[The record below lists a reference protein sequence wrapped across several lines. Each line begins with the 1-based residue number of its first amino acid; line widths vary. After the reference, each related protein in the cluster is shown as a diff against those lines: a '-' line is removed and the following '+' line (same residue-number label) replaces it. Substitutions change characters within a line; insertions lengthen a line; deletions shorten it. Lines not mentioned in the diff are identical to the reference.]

1 MVTTHL
7 LDATLID
14 GTGRDPVEGAWLR
27 LEDDRIAAIGH
38 GPLTSSPSTY
48 GGRVIDCAGRTV
60 MPGLIDCHTHL
71 AAGDYLNQVHLLP
84 KPVLAARTF
93 NAIRDTLESGF
104 TTIRDAGFT
113 DYGFKQAVNQ
123 GLAPGPRMLLAT
135 GPISQTGGHS
145 DFRTAEE
152 ATLRSP
158 DGLYHPGVVAD
169 GVDEVRK
176 AAREVL
182 RRGADQVKVM
192 ASGGC
197 TSPTDDVDH
206 SQFTPEELAA
216 IVYEATVRDT
226 YVMAHAYTP
235 ASIQNCIAAGVRSI
249 EHGNGV
255 DEETATMMRE
265 HATFAVP
272 TIATYEMLAADGS
285 AGGMP
290 AGQVDQVKR
299 VLAKAYDALELLR
312 DTGVRI
318 ASGSDVLGPHQ
329 HLKTY
334 ELELKARVLGPMGA
348 LVSAT
353 KTSAELLGL
362 DDQIGTLEEGKVADL
377 VIFDGDPL
385 QDIKA
390 LQDTARV
397 HVVMTGGMAAVD
409 RTRP

>member
-1 MVTTHL
+1 MATTYL
-7 LDATLID
+7 LNARLID
-14 GTGRDPVEGAWLR
+14 GTGRDPVDRAWLR
-27 LEDDRIAAIGH
+27 LEGDRIAAVGD
-38 GPLTSSPSTY
+38 GPAPSTAD
-48 GGRVIDCAGRTV
+48 GRVIDCAGRTV

-71 AAGDYLNQVHLLP
+71 AAGDYLNQVHLLS
-84 KPVLAARTF
+84 KPVLAARAF
-93 NAIRDTLESGF
+93 NAIRNTLESGF
-104 TTIRDAGFT
+104 TTVRDAGFT
-113 DYGFKQAVNQ
+113 DYGFKDAVKQ
-123 GLAPGPRMLLAT
+123 GLVPGPRMLLAT

-145 DFRTAEE
+145 DFRTREE
-152 ATLRSP
+152 DALRTT

-169 GVDEVRK
+169 GVDGVRR

-182 RRGADQVKVM
+182 RRGADQIKVM

-206 SQFTPEELAA
+206 PQFTAEELAA
-216 IVYEATVRDT
+216 VVYEATVRDT

-235 ASIQNCIAAGVRSI
+235 ASIQSCVRAGVRSI

-255 DEETATMMRE
+255 DEATAVMMRE
-265 HATFAVP
+265 HGTFAVP

-290 AGQVDQVKR
+290 EDQIDQVKR

-312 DTGVRI
+312 DTGVHI

-329 HLKTY
+329 HLKAY

-348 LVSAT
+348 LVAAT

-362 DDQIGTLEEGKVADL
+362 AEEIGTLEEGKVADL
-377 VIFDGDPL
+377 LVFDGDPL
-385 QDIKA
+385 DDIKT
-390 LQDTARV
+390 LQDVARMHLV
-397 HVVMTGGMAAVD
+397 LTNGEVAVD
-409 RTRP
+409 RTER

>member
-1 MVTTHL
+1 VVTTYL
-7 LDATLID
+7 LNARLID
-14 GTGRDPVEGAWLR
+14 GTGRDPLEGAWLR
-27 LEDDRIAAIGH
+27 LEDECIAEIGT
-38 GPLTSSPSTY
+38 GASPKNA
-48 GGRVIDCAGRTV
+48 GARVIDCGGRSV
-60 MPGLIDCHTHL
+60 LPGLIDCHTHL
-71 AAGDYLNQVHLLP
+71 AAGDYLNQVHLLS

-93 NAIRDTLESGF
+93 TAIRTTLENGF
-104 TTIRDAGFT
+104 TTVRDAGFT
-113 DYGFKQAVNQ
+113 DYGFKDAVAQ
-123 GLAPGPRMLLAT
+123 GLVPGPRMLLAT

-145 DFRTAEE
+145 DFRTREE
-152 ATLRSP
+152 HALRVT

-169 GVDEVRK
+169 GVDQVRR

-206 SQFTPEELAA
+206 PQFTRDELAA

-235 ASIQNCIAAGVRSI
+235 TSIQNCIAAGVRSI

-255 DEETATMMRE
+255 DEESAVMMRE
-265 HATFAVP
+265 SGTFAVP
-272 TIATYEMLAADGS
+272 TIATYEMLAADGG

-290 AGQVDQVKR
+290 ADQVDQVKR

-312 DTGVRI
+312 DVGVNI

-329 HLKTY
+329 HLKAY
-334 ELELKARVLGPMGA
+334 ELELKARVLGQMGA
-348 LVSAT
+348 LVAAT

-362 DDQIGTLEEGKVADL
+362 DHRIGTLEEGKLADL
-377 VIFDGDPL
+377 LIFDGDPL
-385 QDIKA
+385 DDIKL
-390 LQDTARV
+390 LQDTARI
-397 HVVMTGGMAAVD
+397 HVVMTSGKVAID
-409 RTRP
+409 RTQV

>member
-1 MVTTHL
+1 MATTYL
-7 LDATLID
+7 LNARLID
-14 GTGRDPVEGAWLR
+14 GTGRDPLERAWLR
-27 LEDDRIAAIGH
+27 VEDDRITAVGQDA
-38 GPLTSSPSTY
+38 SPAT
-48 GGRVIDCAGRTV
+48 GGARVIDCAGRTV

-71 AAGDYLNQVHLLP
+71 AAGDYLNQVHLLS

-93 NAIRDTLESGF
+93 NAIRNTLESGF
-104 TTIRDAGFT
+104 TTVRDAGFT
-113 DYGFKQAVNQ
+113 DYGFKDAVKQ
-123 GLAPGPRMLLAT
+123 GLVPGPRMLLAT

-145 DFRTAEE
+145 DFRTREE
-152 ATLRSP
+152 DTLRAP

-169 GVDEVRK
+169 GVDGVRK

-182 RRGADQVKVM
+182 RRGADQIKVM

-206 SQFTPEELAA
+206 PQFTHDELAA
-216 IVYEATVRDT
+216 IVYEATVRDS

-235 ASIQNCIAAGVRSI
+235 TSIQNCIAAGIRSI

-255 DEETATMMRE
+255 DEHTAVMMRE
-265 HATFAVP
+265 HGTFAVP
-272 TIATYEMLAADGS
+272 TIATYEMLAADGA

-290 AGQVDQVKR
+290 EDQVDQVKR
-299 VLAKAYDALELLR
+299 VLASAYDALELLR
-312 DTGVRI
+312 DTGVHI

-329 HLKTY
+329 HLKAY

-348 LVSAT
+348 LVAAT

-362 DDQIGTLEEGKVADL
+362 ADRIGTLEEGKLADL
-377 VIFDGDPL
+377 LVFDGDPL
-385 QDIKA
+385 ADIKT

-397 HVVMTGGMAAVD
+397 HVVMTGGTVAVD
-409 RTRP
+409 RVAS